1 VPPAGAPGATPADTS
16 VPAGVNTS
24 APVGATGVGTP
35 SSALPGVYEQDAPGS
50 WTLTSE
56 FASQTGI
63 TPKIV
68 LYYSAWKEPFKTAFA
83 QTALSH
89 GAYVLVQLQPDGVTL
104 SSIAAGQ
111 SDGYLRSYALA
122 VREFGHPV
130 ILSFGHEMNG
140 NWYSWGLG
148 HASPSSFVAAWRHI
162 VQIFR
167 EEGASNA
174 TWVWTVNSTNAANAP
189 LQQWWPGAQWVN
201 WVGIDGYYYR
211 STDSFESVF
220 GETIA
225 QIRTFSNAPVL
236 IAETAV
242 GVTYDRESQIDA
254 LLAGVHAD
262 HIVGVVWFDKGQN
275 AGIYHQD
282 WRLEDDPA
290 AVAAFK
296 SAAQTY
302 LGQ

>member
-1 VPPAGAPGATPADTS
+1 
-16 VPAGVNTS
+16 
-24 APVGATGVGTP
+24 
-35 SSALPGVYEQDAPGS
+35 
-50 WTLTSE
+50 
-56 FASQTGI
+56 
-63 TPKIV
+63 
-68 LYYSAWKEPFKTAFA
+68 
-83 QTALSH
+83 
-89 GAYVLVQLQPDGVTL
+89 
-104 SSIAAGQ
+104 
-111 SDGYLRSYALA
+111 
-122 VREFGHPV
+122 
-130 ILSFGHEMNG
+130 
-140 NWYSWGLG
+140 
-148 HASPSSFVAAWRHI
+148 
-162 VQIFR
+162 
-167 EEGASNA
+167 
-174 TWVWTVNSTNAANAP
+174 
-189 LQQWWPGAQWVN
+189 
-201 WVGIDGYYYR
+201 
-211 STDSFESVF
+211 VF